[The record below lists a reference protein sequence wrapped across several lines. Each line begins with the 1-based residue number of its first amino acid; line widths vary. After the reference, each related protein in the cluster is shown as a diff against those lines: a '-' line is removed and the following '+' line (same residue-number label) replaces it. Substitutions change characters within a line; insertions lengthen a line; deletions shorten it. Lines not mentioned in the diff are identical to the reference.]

1 MRYFKWKLDLVS
13 DILWA
18 IVGAELKS
26 LYVKVRIDTM
36 SSPPAR
42 IRPHPDGLPP
52 ASAKVIPECP
62 HKELI
67 QAAPTTIYPLS
78 FYKVEK
84 LYWQSRNY
92 LYIKIICFRFVLLII
107 ALFQYQLGNFHTST
121 DVIANFNRDSSWGLS
136 KGLSFIF
143 EIYLG
148 WCQMRNF
155 DVRLF

>member
-1 MRYFKWKLDLVS
+1 M
-13 DILWA
+13 
-18 IVGAELKS
+18 
-26 LYVKVRIDTM
+26 KVRIDTM
-36 SSPPAR
+36 PS
-42 IRPHPDGLPP
+42 PHPYTPAPRWTPPHP
-52 ASAKVIPECP
+52 ASAKAIPEFP
-62 HKELI
+62 LKEQI
-67 QAAPTTIYPLS
+67 QAAPTTIQPLS

-84 LYWQSRNY
+84 LYWRSRNY

-107 ALFQYQLGNFHTST
+107 ALFQYQLGNFHTSAN
-121 DVIANFNRDSSWGLS
+121 VIAILNRDSSWDLS